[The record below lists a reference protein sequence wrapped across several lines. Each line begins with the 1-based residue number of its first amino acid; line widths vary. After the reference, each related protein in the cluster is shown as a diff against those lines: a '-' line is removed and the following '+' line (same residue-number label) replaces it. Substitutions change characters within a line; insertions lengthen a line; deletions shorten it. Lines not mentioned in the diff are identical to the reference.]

1 MPDPELPEYAIS
13 YSKDARVIRDGLTEP
28 LRLALLKIEDE
39 LTDNPDK
46 YPTRLIRLSDELF
59 IYKHPDPAIE
69 ITCHIDRGNKILCVL
84 HVVAPTLTVNK
95 TLFISYS
102 HEDEEWFFEL
112 KKWIKP
118 LEMHDIVR
126 IWDDTKIKASA
137 DWRQEIEGALSSAKA
152 AILLVSVDFLNSD
165 FIANNE
171 LPQLLD
177 AARDKG
183 LKLFWIAVRPSYV
196 DETGIVKYQA
206 AHKEPPLALMEKAE
220 REQCLQRIYEKIKEA
235 LAA

>member
-13 YSKDARVIRDGLTEP
+13 YSKDARVLRDELTEQ

-39 LTDNPDK
+39 LTENPEK

-59 IYKHPDPAIE
+59 IYKHPDPVIE
-69 ITCHIDRGNKILCVL
+69 VTCRIDRGHKVLCVL
-84 HVVAPTLTVNK
+84 HVVSPALTVSK

-102 HEDEEWFFEL
+102 HEDEQWLVEL

-118 LEMHDIVR
+118 LEMHDIVT
-126 IWDDTKIKASA
+126 IWDDQKIKAGA
-137 DWRQEIEGALSSAKA
+137 DWHREIERALSSAKA

-171 LPQLLD
+171 LPQLLN
-177 AARDKG
+177 AARDRG
-183 LKLFWIAVRPSYV
+183 LQIFWIAVRPSYV
-196 DETGIVKYQA
+196 DETGIANYQA

-220 REQCLQRIYEKIKEA
+220 RERCLQHIYEKIKQA